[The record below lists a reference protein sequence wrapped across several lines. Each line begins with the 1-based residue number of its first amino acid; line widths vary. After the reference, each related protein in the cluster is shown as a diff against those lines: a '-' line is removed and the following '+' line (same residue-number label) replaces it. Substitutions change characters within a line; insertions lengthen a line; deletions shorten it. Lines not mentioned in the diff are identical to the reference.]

1 MPASTNRQLAVRL
14 AVGRALGR
22 TRDLDDVY
30 SAALDTLAECLDV
43 SRASVLLFDPDGVMR
58 FRAWRNLSSEYRA
71 AVQGHSPW
79 TPDSVD
85 AEPLLVP
92 DVTREPSLEA
102 YLPFFAREEIAALGF
117 IPLVS
122 LGRVIGKFM
131 LYYAMPHTF
140 DDAEV
145 ELVGVIAAAVAF
157 AVVRGRRQEGSRR
170 SDSIPSATSR
180 RSSSSGPTTWRPP
193 SARC

>member
-1 MPASTNRQLAVRL
+1 MPAATNRQLAVRL

-22 TRDLDDVY
+22 TRDLDDIY
-30 SAALDTLAECLDV
+30 SAALNTLAECLDV

-58 FRAWRNLSSEYRA
+58 FKAWRGLSGEYRA

-79 TPDSVD
+79 TPESVD
-85 AEPLLVP
+85 AVPLLVP

-102 YLPFFAREEIAALGF
+102 YLPVFTREGIAALGF

-131 LYYAMPHTF
+131 LYYAEPHTF
-140 DDAEV
+140 NDEEV
-145 ELVGVIAAAVAF
+145 QLAVVIASAVAL
-157 AVVRGRRQEGSRR
+157 SL
-170 SDSIPSATSR
+170 P
-180 RSSSSGPTTWRPP
+180 
-193 SARC
+193 